1 MQKIKYL
8 LSSFILLCFLMVG
21 FVAHGANPDEILE
34 DVKLED
40 RAREISAKVR
50 CMVCQNQ
57 SIDDSEAEVA
67 RDLRILIRE
76 KLVEGKSNQEIYD
89 FLVSKYG
96 EFILLQPRL
105 KSNTLLL
112 WGLPILALFLGIIG
126 LFMFLRKKPQ
136 EEKAE
141 LSKEEEEALKKLLS
155 E

>member
-1 MQKIKYL
+1 
-8 LSSFILLCFLMVG
+8 MVG

>member
-1 MQKIKYL
+1 MGMLKSL
-8 LSSFILLCFLMVG
+8 LSPFLILSFLMVG
-21 FVAHGANPDEILE
+21 FIAHAANPDEIL
-34 DVKLED
+34 DDPKLEN
-40 RAREISAKVR
+40 RAREISTKVR

-76 KLVEGKSNQEIYD
+76 QLTEGKSNQEIYD

-112 WGLPILALFLGIIG
+112 SDAPKISLNVYPPNALRAF
-126 LFMFLRKKPQ
+126 
-136 EEKAE
+136 
-141 LSKEEEEALKKLLS
+141 S
-155 E
+155 